1 MEPYKN
7 KGNVRTFSKNVN
19 KLELVW
25 HQDKEDRNIE
35 ILEGEGWSF
44 QRDNELP
51 VSLKEGDRIFIT
63 ANQIHRIIK
72 GNTDLKIKING

>member
-51 VSLKEGDRIFIT
+51 ITLKKGDRIFIT
-63 ANQIHRIIK
+63 ANQIHRILK
-72 GNTDLKIKING
+72 GDTDLKIKING